1 MDIAKLLPVFCLC
14 VLAGCVQIREST
26 SFITRR
32 GERPAFENYD
42 KIVVN
47 QSSAAS
53 VLAAI
58 GGPGNELLSQSR
70 TVVASQGQRSWGNVF
85 WVSIVAFDENE
96 LVAKRKYLILVDQTL
111 RNVFLER
118 RTGMALQSQMAL
130 DAEILAQPFAND
142 NARRI
147 EIVRQLSAK
156 LSKDRA
162 EVAADNEVIDTAAI
176 MVNQALSAVLV
187 KLDSSPVL
195 AAKLSEPAGLEFEH
209 ISLGRGRARM
219 VLSDDIAA
227 LNVNIGISPGEL

>member
-130 DAEILAQPFAND
+130 DAEILAQPFANA

>member
-1 MDIAKLLPVFCLC
+1 MDITKLLPVFCLC
-14 VLAGCVQIREST
+14 VLVGCAQVRQST
-26 SFITRR
+26 SSITRR
-32 GERPAFENYD
+32 SERPAFENYD

-58 GGPGNELLSQSR
+58 GTSKQQILSQSR
-70 TVVASQGQRSWGNVF
+70 TVVASQGRRSGGNVF

-96 LVAKRKYLILVDQTL
+96 LLAKRKYFILVDQTL

-118 RTGMALQSQMAL
+118 RTGLVLQSQMAL
-130 DAEILAQPFAND
+130 NAEILAQPFANE
-142 NARRI
+142 NAKRI
-147 EIVRQLSAK
+147 EILRQLSAK
-156 LSKDRA
+156 LSNDKA
-162 EVAADNEVIDTAAI
+162 EVALDNKLIDTAA
-176 MVNQALSAVLV
+176 MMANQALNAVLV
-187 KLDSSPVL
+187 KLDSSPAL

-227 LNVNIGISPGEL
+227 LGINIGISPGEL

>member
-14 VLAGCVQIREST
+14 VLAGCVQVREST

-32 GERPAFENYD
+32 SEMPAFENYD
-42 KIVVN
+42 KILVN
-47 QSSAAS
+47 QSSTAS

-58 GGPGNELLSQSR
+58 GGLGDEMLSQSR

-111 RNVFLER
+111 RSVFLER
-118 RTGMALQSQMAL
+118 RTGMLLQSQMAL

-156 LSKDRA
+156 LSKDKV

-187 KLDSSPVL
+187 KLDASPAL
-195 AAKLSEPAGLEFEH
+195 ALKLSEPAGLEFEH

-219 VLSDDIAA
+219 GLSDNIAA
-227 LNVNIGISPGEL
+227 LNINIGISPGEL